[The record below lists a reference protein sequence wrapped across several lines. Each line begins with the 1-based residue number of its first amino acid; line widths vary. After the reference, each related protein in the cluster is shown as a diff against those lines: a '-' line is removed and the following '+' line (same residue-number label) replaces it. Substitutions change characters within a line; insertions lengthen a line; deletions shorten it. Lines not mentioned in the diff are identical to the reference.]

1 MVIALLW
8 WEQKT
13 VREVFRDC
21 DGQIRYP
28 TLKGI
33 REKKINRITVK
44 TLSRLQKL
52 YCDYQGQNCDFV
64 WQEPIAIA
72 LPKTWKAGEI
82 YKQTGLDRDTL
93 KAALRGEL
101 AIASLDTYWRLW
113 QWARE
118 TLEIEHLDDLVIGRH
133 LLEPPA
139 IWLEDLFVLD
149 LNEKTPSINLTAGK
163 QLSNSEN

>member
-8 WEQKT
+8 WEKKT

-33 REKKINRITVK
+33 REKQINRITVK
-44 TLSRLQKL
+44 TLIKLQKL
-52 YCDYQGQNCDFV
+52 YCDYQGQKSAFV
-64 WQEPIAIA
+64 WEETIAIA
-72 LPKTWKAGEI
+72 LPKTRTAGEI

-101 AIASLDTYWRLW
+101 TIAALDTYWRLW

-118 TLEIEHLDDLVIGRH
+118 TLKINHFDDLVVGRH

-149 LNEKTPSINLTAGK
+149 VNGKTPSMNAIVGE